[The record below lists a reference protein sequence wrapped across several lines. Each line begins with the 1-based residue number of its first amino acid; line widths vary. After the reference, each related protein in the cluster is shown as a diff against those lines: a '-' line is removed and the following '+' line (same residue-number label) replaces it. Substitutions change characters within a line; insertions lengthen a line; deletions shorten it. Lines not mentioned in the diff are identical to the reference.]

1 MHQPVRDGANGHP
14 FDAEAIRGGV
24 SGEVR
29 KNVVGDIDISKFVMQ
44 PYHEKTPLILLVLCV
59 VLMFTIIAVDFFVW
73 QDERPQEYIRI
84 SRDFNE
90 DRRKKTL

>member
-1 MHQPVRDGANGHP
+1 
-14 FDAEAIRGGV
+14 
-24 SGEVR
+24 
-29 KNVVGDIDISKFVMQ
+29 
-44 PYHEKTPLILLVLCV
+44 
-59 VLMFTIIAVDFFVW
+59 VDFFVW